1 MRLSSIFKSGLLA
14 ALFTITLNATV
25 IDNANILSVPV
36 KDKLDTIG
44 LELQTKTGIKFD
56 LITFAKLDGQ
66 KLEFLI
72 EPYIKDLSYVVLAL
86 VPKELGAKS
95 GKVDIFGS
103 NDALKLFDKEAV
115 LSPYPESGSIIP
127 ILVSKK
133 ETDIYNAAMLNGYA
147 DVADRIASSKGVKL
161 ESSIGNSNRDTINI
175 LRYLIYGSIILVIVV
190 FMIRKFKR

>member
-1 MRLSSIFKSGLLA
+1 MA